1 MTDEAAFFKRAFQ
14 ALRHDTRNLEGGL
27 AVIKTYLLQQGDPA
41 ADRYAQYLD
50 DRMAAILALGRRA
63 EALGQR
69 QPTDIQDV
77 SLRVVIDA
85 ALKELGAERAKVSAG
100 REDATLRADEGM
112 AISALAELLKN
123 AVEAGSQVDLT
134 IVPQDDYIELHVSD
148 NGSGV
153 PELAEAHLFS
163 PFKGARHPRGAGLG
177 LPLARAQMDV
187 MAGSCFLIET
197 GPDGSTFALRFP
209 LSKG

>member
-1 MTDEAAFFKRAFQ
+1 MSDDGAFFKRAFQ

-27 AVIKTYLLQQGDPA
+27 AVIRTYLMQQGDPA

-50 DRMAAILALGRRA
+50 DRMTAILALGRRA
-63 EALGQR
+63 EELGEPKQV
-69 QPTDIQDV
+69 DLGDV

-85 ALKELGAERAKVSAG
+85 ALKNLGVGRARVSAA
-100 REDATLRADEGM
+100 REDATLQADEAM
-112 AISALAELLKN
+112 AINALTELLTN
-123 AVEAGSQVDLT
+123 AVEAGTQVDLT
-134 IVPQDDYIELHVSD
+134 IVPQSEFMEVHVTD

-177 LPLARAQMDV
+177 LPLVRAQMEV
-187 MAGSCFLIET
+187 MGGSCYLIDT
-197 GPDGSTFALRFP
+197 GPDGSTFGLRFQ